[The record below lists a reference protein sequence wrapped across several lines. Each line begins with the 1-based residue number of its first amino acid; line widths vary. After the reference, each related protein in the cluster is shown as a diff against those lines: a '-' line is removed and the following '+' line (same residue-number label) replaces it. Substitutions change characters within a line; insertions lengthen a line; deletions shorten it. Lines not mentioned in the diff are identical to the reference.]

1 MYTDLEGILS
11 ACLYLCV
18 SFYSGV
24 VNFCRYVSVCLSVCL
39 PACLSTY
46 VSVCLPTC
54 LFVCNRSYSWNHR
67 YSCNCG
73 HSCNRRY
80 SCNCDRSCNCRY
92 SSAIIEKPQLSC
104 ATLLEKVALNYL
116 FKTTHSPSTGE
127 IQIYRKKL
135 PQRILRWPL
144 PSKAGTYSTHLA
156 GFYEGD
162 MLPWV
167 LSSILIQRIYPSISS
182 IAHLCLVR

>member
-1 MYTDLEGILS
+1 MQCVCPSVQCVECVYWTEPKATCRQCINPPIAYNMYTDLERILS

-18 SFYSGV
+18 SFYYGV

-39 PACLSTY
+39 PACLSAY

-67 YSCNCG
+67 YSCNCS

-80 SCNCDRSCNCRY
+80 SCNCGHSCNCRY
-92 SSAIIEKPQLSC
+92 SCNQRLIEKPQLSC
-104 ATLLEKVALNYL
+104 TTLLEKVALNYL

-127 IQIYRKKL
+127 IQIYRKK
-135 PQRILRWPL
+135 PPPKDIKVTP
-144 PSKAGTYSTHLA
+144 A
-156 GFYEGD
+156 
-162 MLPWV
+162 V
-167 LSSILIQRIYPSISS
+167 
-182 IAHLCLVR
+182 